1 MRALVTDD
9 RLWYN
14 GSIEKRLGGKEMGA
28 KATGAKTS
36 VDQDRQLWTLLNQT
50 HHAIWRARERELD
63 ETGLSAI
70 QAAVLFFVSTVDEP
84 VTPAVLS
91 RLLHREP
98 HTVSGLL
105 TRMEKQG
112 LVKRVKDLKRK
123 NQVRIQLT
131 SKGKKSY
138 EQQSQTG
145 VINEI
150 LSSLSQTERATLSA
164 YLEELRNSA
173 LIELRAR
180 LPLPYSY

>member
-1 MRALVTDD
+1 
-9 RLWYN
+9 
-14 GSIEKRLGGKEMGA
+14 MGA
-28 KATGAKTS
+28 KTTGAKTTGAKPS
-36 VDQDRQLWTLLNQT
+36 VEQDRQLWTLLNQT

-63 ETGLSAI
+63 ESGLSAI
-70 QAAVLFFVSTVDEP
+70 QAAVLFFVSTVEEP

-105 TRMEKQG
+105 TRMEKQAM
-112 LVKRVKDLKRK
+112 VKRVKDLKRK

-131 SKGKKSY
+131 PKGKKAY
-138 EQQSQTG
+138 QQQSQTG

-150 LSSLSQTERATLSA
+150 LSSLSQTERANMSA
-164 YLEELRNSA
+164 YLEKLRNSA

>member
-1 MRALVTDD
+1 MDD

-14 GSIEKRLGGKEMGA
+14 EPILQEGKGVKMAVKAASKGA
-28 KATGAKTS
+28 NAEH
-36 VDQDRQLWTLLNQT
+36 DRQLWALLNQT

-63 ETGLSAI
+63 DIGLSAI
-70 QAAVLFFVSTVDEP
+70 QAGVLFFVSTLEGP

-112 LVKRVKDLKRK
+112 LVRRVKDLKRK
-123 NQVRIQLT
+123 NQVRIVLT
-131 SKGKKSY
+131 PKGKKAY
-138 EQQSQTG
+138 EMQNKTG
-145 VINEI
+145 VINKI
-150 LSSLSQTERATLSA
+150 VGSLTQSERASLGGH
-164 YLEELRNSA
+164 LEKLRNSA

-180 LPLPYSY
+180 LPLPYTY